1 MRGDETVSAEASST
15 ALAIITETINR
26 NHLNRDDPIQGDPL
40 TDATAA
46 ELWVDRARV
55 LHELIGSALTEE
67 ETARGVIAQVA
78 DLAAVAF
85 EVLAINRGEDALTV
99 VQQLALSWEARRE

>member
-1 MRGDETVSAEASST
+1 VSACDNILASRLLS
-15 ALAIITETINR
+15 
-26 NHLNRDDPIQGDPL
+26 
-40 TDATAA
+40 
-46 ELWVDRARV
+46 
-55 LHELIGSALTEE
+55 EE
-67 ETARGVIAQVA
+67 ETARAMIAQVA